1 MRFKILLLIILVP
14 LFVIAL
20 PGAAPNIDGLIQ
32 RNIEARGGLQRI
44 RAVKTMKISGAILVR
59 GTNGKFT
66 LLLKRPHFV
75 RMEMYAQGKAV
86 VQAYD
91 GTTAWSMNSS
101 SPGVAEKTPEAQA
114 KTVKEQA
121 DFDGPLVEYKQKGNT
136 IELVGSEKMEAY
148 DVYKLRVTL
157 KSGDVRYFYLDT
169 KSFLERRLS
178 FRQKEQAGEVEVDTY
193 LDDYKSVNGV
203 MVPYSFETR
212 VGGTTVTQST
222 VEKVEFNTGLDD
234 SLFHMPGKTGPI
246 RL

>member
-1 MRFKILLLIILVP
+1 MRFKNLLPITLVP
-14 LFVIAL
+14 LLGIAL
-20 PGAAPNIDGLIQ
+20 QGATSNVDELIQKNID
-32 RNIEARGGLQRI
+32 ARGGLQRI
-44 RAVKTMKISGAILVR
+44 RAVKTMKMSGAILVR
-59 GTNGKFT
+59 GTKGKFT

-75 RMEMYAQGKAV
+75 RMEMYAEGSAV

-101 SPGVAEKTPEAQA
+101 SPGVAEKVPEAQA

-121 DFDGPLVEYKQKGNT
+121 DFDGPLVDYQQKGNT
-136 IELVGSEKMEAY
+136 IELVGREKMETYEA
-148 DVYKLRVTL
+148 YKLRVTL
-157 KSGDVRYFYLDT
+157 KNGDVRYFYLDT

-193 LDDYKSVNGV
+193 LDDYKSVNGI

-212 VGGTTVTQST
+212 VGGTTVTQSS
-222 VEKVEFNTGLDD
+222 VENVEINTALDD
-234 SLFHMPGKTGPI
+234 SLFRMPEKTGPI